1 MDICEACFCEPIC
14 PRILKWDKLLI
25 AKMRKKFSMIIY
37 IQINKLESQY
47 LHIIKYFVTK
57 AFLHYCNKV
66 TCFHD
71 IDQKQI
77 EFKVF

>member
-25 AKMRKKFSMIIY
+25 AKMRKKFSMINY

-47 LHIIKYFVTK
+47 LHIIKYFVTNV
-57 AFLHYCNKV
+57 FLHYLIKSNL
-66 TCFHD
+66 FP
-71 IDQKQI
+71 
-77 EFKVF
+77 